1 MLKTWIVTCETYL
14 RQVKSWSFFFMVLG
28 PFLMLGLTVGI
39 TYVSSRSNA
48 SSQNIAVIAETP
60 ALRQN
65 FIAENPSNIDKQI
78 TTVTAAKKA
87 LHQNHL
93 AGYLVLRQ
101 TDHQLRADYHG
112 PKALG
117 KGLKAQVQNYLAQTQ
132 QVTNYQQAKLTAK
145 QQRLLQRTPKLTQHI
160 AASTGTANLAKTISF
175 WLIVTMIYI
184 ILVTYASITAQEI
197 ASDKGTKIMEI
208 IFSSTTAVSYFVGK
222 ICGILLVILTQIAIY
237 LLGGWAIYSW
247 ALSRPHLH
255 AMWTQYHTLV
265 TAILHNLLNLNL
277 LYLLVGVVL
286 FTLVAAYSGAVV
298 AKAEDASKA
307 AQPVVML
314 GMVGFFA
321 TFPFQNNL
329 DALPVKIMSYVP
341 FLSSYF
347 MPMRIINGTVSLG
360 TQWLSLG
367 LALLTV
373 AALAGYIG
381 RKYQHLMLQTDSH
394 SVWQH
399 LFQRH

>member
-132 QVTNYQQAKLTAK
+132 QATNYQQANLTAK